1 MLYKDVAISNEV
13 INELRVL
20 VATTE
25 NLKVLQQPGFVFR
38 RGKKINTE
46 FEKMFSAASNVADFF
61 NSNGETVKEEFAK
74 VLQPMKL
81 IRRTMEHEG
90 TEDISK
96 MSSFSQAVVERCM
109 TDAIDGL
116 NKLAVKVLT
125 NLEN

>member
-46 FEKMFSAASNVADFF
+46 FEKMFSATSNVADFF
-61 NSNGETVKEEFAK
+61 NSSGETVKEEFAK
-74 VLQPMKL
+74 VLQPVKL